1 MTQKQQIDLLNSIMP
16 EIVSTKDPE
25 SVMLKCAKDH
35 NLAPAQLEKLAQVFN
50 TTKTLVGLEKQA
62 NRGDSF
68 SLVDVPGL
76 VASYVTYSPE
86 QHVSRESQSVHNK
99 VNKLMK
105 EAADVDGW
113 GFCLNPDMNK
123 AASAGSSSPGAL
135 PDFMD
140 IVNAK
145 LNNHEGGAEFFD
157 ADQNSEYIQVEPGT
171 VRYDVMH
178 KSASVLSNT
187 GEMKQYQ
194 DISAQI
200 NLAADEAEQAEYE
213 AGVVILE
220 KCAELRMKFT
230 PDEGRW
236 GEAAEDIIDGYGEKA
251 AAVIAQIEKYFED
264 NRFHYEPYDLS
275 KRAFVRPLVQDR
287 HDVFPIVDEILELQ
301 EIRKQATSVGDAILR
316 QIEENERASGKTP
329 TPSSGNE
336 EQDEAAR
343 RMAQRKEWDRKRD
356 EEIQAQIARTDAINE
371 EARHAPSPSGKSER
385 ENVENHPTEDP
396 DGEADPTPEQE
407 PAPEPAGDAG
417 GGGTTPPEVPEL
429 SGTPAP
435 SGGYGDREE
444 TLVERAPKVVV
455 KDIDELISGMQRPF
469 FQVNGDVDQPLKN
482 LDKLL
487 KYVKPGTN
495 NRQRTVDKALDR
507 AKMETTMQ
515 QLMLSD
521 PTIRD
526 ADPHTVND
534 IFETIASISPTYA
547 MDPMK
552 MAPVLKEALQ
562 YDAVPVHIL
571 KELASQEGQILKN
584 DELRRNLDSTTY
596 DLSRNG

>member
-1 MTQKQQIDLLNSIMP
+1 
-16 EIVSTKDPE
+16 
-25 SVMLKCAKDH
+25 MLKCAKDH

-50 TTKTLVGLEKQA
+50 TTKTLVGLDKQA

-68 SLVDVPGL
+68 SIVDVPGL
-76 VASYVTYSPE
+76 VSSYVTYSPE
-86 QHVSRESQSVHNK
+86 QHVSRESQSVHKK

-105 EAADVDGW
+105 EAADIDGW
-113 GFCLNPDMNK
+113 SLCLDPTMNK
-123 AASAGSSSPGAL
+123 AASTYSPGAL
-135 PDFMD
+135 PDLMD
-140 IVNAK
+140 VVNAT
-145 LNNHEGGAEFFD
+145 LHNYGGGVEVQD
-157 ADQNSEYIQVEPGT
+157 INKDSEYMQVEPGQLHWDIT
-171 VRYDVMH
+171 H
-178 KSASVLSNT
+178 KRASVLSNA
-187 GEMKQYQ
+187 GETKLYQ
-194 DISAQI
+194 DITAQVK
-200 NLAADEAEQAEYE
+200 LATADAAQAEYE

-236 GEAAEDIIDGYGEKA
+236 GEAAEDITDGYKEKS

-264 NRFHYEPYDLS
+264 NRLHYEPYDLR

-287 HDVFPIVDEILELQ
+287 HDVFPIVDEIIELQ

-316 QIEENERASGKTP
+316 QIEENKKARGETS
-329 TPSSGNE
+329 PSSGNE
-336 EQDEAAR
+336 EQAEAAHR
-343 RMAQRKEWDRKRD
+343 TKLRKEQDRKRD
-356 EEIQAQIARTDAINE
+356 EEIQEQIDRTDAINE
-371 EARHAPSPSGKSER
+371 EAKHAPAPPGKSEHD
-385 ENVENHPTEDP
+385 NTEAQSAKDT
-396 DGEADPTPEQE
+396 DGKSDNTPEQE
-407 PAPEPAGDAG
+407 PSPEPTGDAR
-417 GGGTTPPEVPEL
+417 GGGTDTSEVLEL
-429 SGTPAP
+429 DRDTTP

-444 TLVERAPKVVV
+444 TLIERAPKVVI

-469 FQVNGDVDQPLKN
+469 FQVKSDVDQPLKN
-482 LDKLL
+482 FEKLV
-487 KYVKPGTN
+487 KYIKPGTN
-495 NRQRTVDKALDR
+495 SRQRTVDQALDR
-507 AKMETTMQ
+507 TKMETTIQ

-521 PTIRD
+521 PTVRD

-584 DELRRNLDSTTY
+584 DELRRNLNSTTY